1 MENSKN
7 EENKIEVKK
16 FQMKLQLKE
25 KEISNGIR
33 ILMDLYILNNEI
45 KNQIK
50 NTNTLDTNQTLK
62 KEECYLIKGDF
73 LNFTKFFMYKNVYET
88 IKGDKI

>member
-1 MENSKN
+1 
-7 EENKIEVKK
+7 
-16 FQMKLQLKE
+16 
-25 KEISNGIR
+25 
-33 ILMDLYILNNEI
+33 MDLYILNNEI

-73 LNFTKFFMYKNVYET
+73 LNFTKFFMYKKN
-88 IKGDKI
+88 